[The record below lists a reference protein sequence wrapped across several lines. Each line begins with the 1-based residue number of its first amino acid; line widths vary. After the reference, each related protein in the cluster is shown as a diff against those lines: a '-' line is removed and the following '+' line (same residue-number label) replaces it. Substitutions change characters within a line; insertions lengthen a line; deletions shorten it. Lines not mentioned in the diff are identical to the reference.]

1 MSEGYDMEIR
11 KATEKDIDAMVKIWH
26 EMHVNN
32 EKHDD
37 RYYALKPKEE
47 AIKIKKKLYSKL
59 LNDPKYLMLVMDL
72 DGRII
77 GYVYVEII
85 QRDPTFEIEYLAQI
99 NEVSVTKEFQEKGF
113 FSSAY
118 VQIMKILKNH
128 EIPIKLIMA
137 EMDLENP
144 AISAYW
150 KINFYKRA
158 FRLICWTED
167 AEEFISKRMEKKQ
180 KKAELK
186 NK

>member
-1 MSEGYDMEIR
+1 MKIR
-11 KATEKDIDAMVKIWH
+11 KATDKDVDTMVKLWY
-26 EMHVNN
+26 EMHVFN
-32 EKHDD
+32 ERFDD

-47 AIKIKKKLYSKL
+47 VLKLKKELYLKLIK
-59 LNDPKYLMLVMDL
+59 DPNFIILAMDL
-72 DGRII
+72 EGKLI

-85 QRDPTFEIEYLAQI
+85 QRDPVFLIEQIAQI

-113 FSSAY
+113 FSEAY
-118 VQIMKILKNH
+118 VQIMKILNTH
-128 EIPIKLIMA
+128 NIKLLMA

-167 AEEFISKRMEKKQ
+167 AEEFINKRLEKKQ
-180 KKAELK
+180 KKAERK
-186 NK
+186 KK

>member
-1 MSEGYDMEIR
+1 MEIR
-11 KATEKDIDAMVKIWH
+11 KATEKDIDDMVKLWY
-26 EMHVNN
+26 EMHVFN
-32 EKHDD
+32 EKYDD

-47 AIKIKKKLYSKL
+47 AIKLKKEVYSKL
-59 LNDPKYLMLVMDL
+59 IKDPKYIMLVMDL
-72 DGRII
+72 DGKII

-85 QRDPTFEIEYLAQI
+85 QRDPTFEIEQIAQI

-118 VQIMKILKNH
+118 IQIMKILKNH
-128 EIPIKLIMA
+128 DIPIKLLMA

-180 KKAELK
+180 KKAERK
-186 NK
+186 KQ